1 MPSSCSYS
9 LGEVRML
16 RKRDLIANNV
26 TDRDS
31 SSLTVLVTRSMLTS
45 LNDST
50 TVSTGE
56 RKKNGRR
63 YTNVYVVISHFSFSC
78 SLYWGALSASKSNH
92 ELVSTHHGNASIHRS
107 ITFGVFFNIQ

>member
-16 RKRDLIANNV
+16 RKCDSIANNV

-50 TVSTGE
+50 IVSIE
-56 RKKNGRR
+56 RRRKKGGD
-63 YTNVYVVISHFSFSC
+63 I
-78 SLYWGALSASKSNH
+78 
-92 ELVSTHHGNASIHRS
+92 
-107 ITFGVFFNIQ
+107 